1 MAPQIIDIILSGM
14 SVVVELVRDNLNEYM
29 SDENLLVVFGTKWC
43 KACLE
48 LKPFLYELPDKYIV
62 VIVNCE
68 RHIKSIRFMPG
79 GVERYPTVGC
89 YNKGYFIEE
98 IDTNLLLTKQFK

>member
-48 LKPFLYELPDKYIV
+48 LKPFLYELPDKYTV

-79 GVERYPTVGC
+79 GVERYPTVGF